1 MPFDRQQSNMKLKIA
16 LVVVVAV
23 VGCIIASAL
32 FKGRPTA
39 EKTVAK
45 NTAPPAAA
53 KIRPA
58 DVSPVPADLAVE
70 KTADVSPA
78 PEKPGA
84 QPEPQKPI
92 GPAKQKEPLRDP
104 DARTALSLVGV
115 DPDAEA
121 YWLSAISDT
130 SLPDQ
135 EREDLMEDLN
145 EDGLSDPKHPGPEDL
160 PLIVNRLAIIEEIA
174 PSADPFMQEHLG
186 EAYKDLS
193 NMLAGRPVQ

>member
-1 MPFDRQQSNMKLKIA
+1 MKLKII
-16 LVVVVAV
+16 LVVAAAI
-23 VGCIIASAL
+23 VGCIIAGAL
-32 FKGRPTA
+32 FKGRPAA
-39 EKTVAK
+39 EKPMAK
-45 NTAPPAAA
+45 NTAAPVLS
-53 KIRPA
+53 KIQPA
-58 DVSPVPADLAVE
+58 DVPPAPADLAVE
-70 KTADVSPA
+70 KTVDVFPA
-78 PEKPGA
+78 PEKSGA

-92 GPAKQKEPLRDP
+92 GPARQKEPLRDP

-174 PSADPFMQEHLG
+174 PNADPFMQEHLG
-186 EAYKDLS
+186 EAYKDLN
-193 NMLAGRPVQ
+193 NMLAGRPVP